1 VPDAA
6 RVFDQGGSYLSAVG
20 QVSATVKDL
29 VAGTKVNKSSERLPT
44 TPYQRGD
51 TRMDLTF
58 ARVRDTL
65 TIGVSLT
72 EGYSV
77 PSRTPG
83 QPPIEVTDSGEATVI
98 VDVCPD
104 EDGTVVA
111 TATTSATVDAAGNGL
126 TYGVVADAQD
136 QAVATIDGEA
146 HVAIVAHSGSMSRHA
161 TGDRAVFASGGEGS
175 AESHL
180 EASTSWTADG
190 AGNTTSSSSVD
201 VQVAEGAN
209 DADIRAWVLTRA
221 LAGTLTGDAVTAAEQ
236 VWRSGRC
243 LELKPDPAGRTVAPG
258 SETDIT
264 VKIEHKAYDEEV
276 ERPIRATFAGVERA
290 ERLDTPIDA
299 PADFT
304 YHAADEPQTEGT
316 ITWRTVSNRGIAE
329 RSETYR
335 VEGRLLLDVDLK
347 ATFRQG
353 PVSTRGTV
361 RANGL
366 RVTPVAADATTGA
379 PPGVTVHGDLDFR
392 GRARSPLCV
401 GTYRDAFPVDPAIN
415 ASATITGDGEDRRL
429 VVSLRLEDGSASL
442 RARIRCE
449 VGSVDLDI
457 PVARMLPRDGIELP
471 LAGGTVTWQG
481 NVSGA
486 RLRGT
491 FTLRTDPPR

>member
-1 VPDAA
+1 
-6 RVFDQGGSYLSAVG
+6 
-20 QVSATVKDL
+20 VSATVKDL
-29 VAGTKVNKSSERLPT
+29 VAGTKVDKSSERLPT

-51 TRMDLTF
+51 TRFDLRF

-111 TATTSATVDAAGNGL
+111 TATSSASVDAAGNGL
-126 TYGVVADAQD
+126 AYQVRAEADDRAL
-136 QAVATIDGEA
+136 ATVNGEA
-146 HVAIVAHSGSMSRHA
+146 YVASVAHSGSMSRHA

-175 AESHL
+175 AESHIVGT
-180 EASTSWTADG
+180 ARWTAGPDG
-190 AGNTTSSSSVD
+190 DPTSPTTIEVD
-201 VQVAEGAN
+201 IADGAN
-209 DADIRAWVLTRA
+209 DADVRAWVLTRA
-221 LAGTLTGDAVTAAEQ
+221 LAGTLTGDAIKAAEQ
-236 VWRSGRC
+236 VWRGGRC
-243 LELKPDPAGRTVAPG
+243 LELKPDPPGRTVAPG

-290 ERLDTPIDA
+290 EPLQTPVDA
-299 PADFT
+299 PADFI
-304 YHAADEPQTEGT
+304 YHAAEEPQTEGT

-335 VEGRLLLDVDLK
+335 VEGRLLLDVDLR

-361 RANGL
+361 RATGL
-366 RVTPVAADATTGA
+366 QVTPIAGDAAMGV
-379 PPGVTVHGDLDFR
+379 PPGVTVEGDLDFR
-392 GRARSPLCV
+392 GRARSPLCA
-401 GTYRDAFPVDPAIN
+401 GAYRDAFPVDPAIN
-415 ASATITGDGEDRRL
+415 ASATITGEGEDRRL
-429 VVSLRLEDGSASL
+429 VVSLRLEDRSASL
-442 RARIRCE
+442 RAEIRCD

-457 PVARMLPRDGIELP
+457 PVARMLPTDGIELP

-486 RLRGT
+486 RVRGT
-491 FTLRTDPPR
+491 YTLRTDQPR